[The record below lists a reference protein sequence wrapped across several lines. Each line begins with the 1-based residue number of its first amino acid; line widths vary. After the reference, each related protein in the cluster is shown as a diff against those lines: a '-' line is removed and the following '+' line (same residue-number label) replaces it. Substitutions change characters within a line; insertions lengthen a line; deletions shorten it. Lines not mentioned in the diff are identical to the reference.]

1 MFKNDQFKTNYDL
14 TGRLS
19 PAHMFKLY
27 NMSAP
32 THVEFGVATIFLFA
46 I

>member
-19 PAHMFKLY
+19 PDHMLTLY
-27 NMSAP
+27 SMSAP
-32 THVEFGVATIFLFA
+32 THVEFGVESMFL
-46 I
+46 